1 MDKQAFKQRM
11 QNLKS
16 YRENNPGKGYWDW
29 KVQAYQNGG
38 RHALGV
44 GQVFAS
50 LADMLFNKERRTP
63 AIAAAAYYTIHQ
75 TQNDPVLAPVEAPL
89 VEPIADAIKSV
100 DETPYDPGEVFLLSP
115 ENQKKQMTKNPNY
128 RVVDTNSEE
137 DPYGIVRRAANYH
150 KEIHG
155 EVPVYEYIADSDT
168 TIKRSNLIPVGT
180 LPLGEYTPELPHAGS
195 YNSVLYYNASNDK
208 LYQRAYDLND
218 YGPTDTKDK
227 GASSMYIGP
236 IRWLSRQL
244 DKAGTPFVQRT
255 GFVPL
260 DEGKYYNQLPESA
273 KKKVRER
280 RRLRNSYEYGGEV
293 NEFQRKTRRDIMQE
307 SLVDGRPD
315 YNKMFQNQNEY
326 QKDFANYWYTERAK
340 NPKYSDQIGG
350 DKLGSVLS
358 NIDKATWKTPT
369 EAMRDNMVG
378 QGYNPTDAQIN
389 QQLNILKE
397 KGTKGFANP
406 KAHSYT
412 SLRPT
417 NTWHEGVGHMVG
429 DNTPA
434 ILNATPNVRISNPDS
449 SYEDY
454 VNQANEKHAQT
465 WDFRGN
471 NSNLKDD
478 QGNYY
483 IDPNRQLTPEDIN
496 NMRSKGAKIP
506 EQWESLEDADISE
519 LTNTFAYNM
528 YQDPVQYM
536 ANGGE
541 VGDPDDEF
549 TKAINTKLGRTPDGR
564 PLQQGLKPVF
574 DLEDAANL
582 TPVGDVLSAKEAYD
596 AVKQNDWLGAGLAGL
611 GFIPFIPKGVRR
623 IARQTPTVNRTFEQK
638 VAEMEKRVSN
648 RRKMMEEFYDQRN
661 RTYELLNTPEARRR
675 AADIDQKYG
684 TEYNKVYD
692 KLTKE
697 YEDITSYV
705 NMVEPEFVK
714 DPDAF
719 ARIKPAKSGKKISL
733 SEDNITKPEDF
744 PTGLIRHEIG
754 HYVDEMAYPG
764 GVPNNA
770 YLRQLGKP
778 SKYRPFEEVKDIFR
792 SPDKALQDY
801 RYLRNPTEKKSIMNQ
816 FDEYL
821 MNNYTPSTYPQTT
834 KEFKEAIEKA
844 PDIHRNMK
852 LLLKI
857 HNKPSILFKDFKN
870 RPLVNNTT
878 KDKNKE
884 LV

>member
-412 SLRPT
+412 SLRPA

-483 IDPNRQLTPEDIN
+483 IDPNRQLTPEDIS

-801 RYLRNPTEKKSIMNQ
+801 RYLRNPIEKKSIMNQ

>member
-315 YNKMFQNQNEY
+315 YSKMFQNQNEY

-412 SLRPT
+412 SLRPA

-434 ILNATPNVRISNPDS
+434 ILNASPNVRISNSDS

-483 IDPNRQLTPEDIN
+483 IDPNRQLTPEDIS

>member
-16 YRENNPGKGYWDW
+16 YWENNPGKGYWDW

-100 DETPYDPGEVFLLSP
+100 DKTPYDPGEVFLLSP

-412 SLRPT
+412 SLRPA

-434 ILNATPNVRISNPDS
+434 ILNASPNVHISNSDS

-483 IDPNRQLTPEDIN
+483 IDPNRQLTPEDIS
-496 NMRSKGAKIP
+496 NMRRAQQVKEKYGDDYTQIYADLIDAYNNSPELLPKAKRTAF
-506 EQWESLEDADISE
+506 EDNARARMATTTESTKRHMDGGEFPKMGEYEYQYDINGVPYGTTIHKMNHNADYLKNKAADAD
-519 LTNTFAYNM
+519 
-528 YQDPVQYM
+528 
-536 ANGGE
+536 ANSNLYYWMRS
-541 VGDPDDEF
+541 
-549 TKAINTKLGRTPDGR
+549 A
-564 PLQQGLKPVF
+564 LKPF
-574 DLEDAANL
+574 
-582 TPVGDVLSAKEAYD
+582 S
-596 AVKQNDWLGAGLAGL
+596 
-611 GFIPFIPKGVRR
+611 R
-623 IARQTPTVNRTFEQK
+623 IDP
-638 VAEMEKRVSN
+638 
-648 RRKMMEEFYDQRN
+648 
-661 RTYELLNTPEARRR
+661 NT
-675 AADIDQKYG
+675 
-684 TEYNKVYD
+684 D
-692 KLTKE
+692 KLTK
-697 YEDITSYV
+697 YY
-705 NMVEPEFVK
+705 
-714 DPDAF
+714 
-719 ARIKPAKSGKKISL
+719 
-733 SEDNITKPEDF
+733 
-744 PTGLIRHEIG
+744 
-754 HYVDEMAYPG
+754 
-764 GVPNNA
+764 
-770 YLRQLGKP
+770 
-778 SKYRPFEEVKDIFR
+778 SK
-792 SPDKALQDY
+792 
-801 RYLRNPTEKKSIMNQ
+801 PTEQKAYMNQ
-816 FDEYL
+816 LREFMYANKMIDTRDQIVTPDLIKQAISKLPKGMQSIKKASEQFKS
-821 MNNYTPSTYPQTT
+821 MRSYTKWFNTIP
-834 KEFKEAIEKA
+834 
-844 PDIHRNMK
+844 
-852 LLLKI
+852 LLGVGAVGA
-857 HNKPSILFKDFKN
+857 NKYFTSNEN
-870 RPLVNNTT
+870 R
-878 KDKNKE
+878 D
-884 LV
+884 

>member
-100 DETPYDPGEVFLLSP
+100 DETLYDPGEVFLLSP

-412 SLRPT
+412 SLRPA

-434 ILNATPNVRISNPDS
+434 ILNASPNVRISNSDS
-449 SYEDY
+449 L
-454 VNQANEKHAQT
+454 
-465 WDFRGN
+465 
-471 NSNLKDD
+471 NL
-478 QGNYY
+478 
-483 IDPNRQLTPEDIN
+483 
-496 NMRSKGAKIP
+496 
-506 EQWESLEDADISE
+506 
-519 LTNTFAYNM
+519 
-528 YQDPVQYM
+528 
-536 ANGGE
+536 
-541 VGDPDDEF
+541 
-549 TKAINTKLGRTPDGR
+549 
-564 PLQQGLKPVF
+564 
-574 DLEDAANL
+574 
-582 TPVGDVLSAKEAYD
+582 
-596 AVKQNDWLGAGLAGL
+596 
-611 GFIPFIPKGVRR
+611 
-623 IARQTPTVNRTFEQK
+623 
-638 VAEMEKRVSN
+638 
-648 RRKMMEEFYDQRN
+648 
-661 RTYELLNTPEARRR
+661 
-675 AADIDQKYG
+675 
-684 TEYNKVYD
+684 
-692 KLTKE
+692 
-697 YEDITSYV
+697 
-705 NMVEPEFVK
+705 
-714 DPDAF
+714 
-719 ARIKPAKSGKKISL
+719 
-733 SEDNITKPEDF
+733 
-744 PTGLIRHEIG
+744 
-754 HYVDEMAYPG
+754 
-764 GVPNNA
+764 
-770 YLRQLGKP
+770 
-778 SKYRPFEEVKDIFR
+778 
-792 SPDKALQDY
+792 
-801 RYLRNPTEKKSIMNQ
+801 
-816 FDEYL
+816 
-821 MNNYTPSTYPQTT
+821 
-834 KEFKEAIEKA
+834 
-844 PDIHRNMK
+844 
-852 LLLKI
+852 
-857 HNKPSILFKDFKN
+857 
-870 RPLVNNTT
+870 
-878 KDKNKE
+878 
-884 LV
+884 